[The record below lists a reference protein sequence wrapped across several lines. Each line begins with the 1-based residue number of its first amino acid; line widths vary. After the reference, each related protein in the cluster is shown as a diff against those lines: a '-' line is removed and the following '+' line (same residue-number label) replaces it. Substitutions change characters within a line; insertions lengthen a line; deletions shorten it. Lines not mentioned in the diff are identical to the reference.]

1 MLNFEIDNNSM
12 LPREF
17 ELKNVGRDGENEIFG
32 EFFEVDSFDQLSFR
46 FSNALNEMLAHENEE
61 DSEIESY
68 AGKYDSEIEA
78 ELLEQ
83 NNNSDDEQNTN
94 NKYEGE
100 RNEINP
106 NDIDGGPTCKQSN
119 VQSVSSITPCVIIDN
134 IQGTIKRC
142 GETYKLR
149 KIRNLYGT
157 WQIDRDAVQQ
167 VNNNYLGVCDSHFLY
182 DQNQIHNPKDKI
194 SKEFTTSDAI
204 IQHRRCQGK
213 KSNCDRLHEQD
224 VTKGINFIA
233 NWLIKI
239 SHTDEDS
246 KKKEILNSIVEAIL
260 PFLPTP
266 LTKATS
272 SLTKSD
278 ETLSLFV
285 IQILFLDTF
294 SKNKLQDVDIETI
307 NCESLGRKFRIKLW
321 KSREATNEKKEL
333 LSSPGSLFEYYH
345 AFPNFITE
353 FLGGMLIEIYKRKL
367 AVNNRKR
374 KQRGKAI
381 KTLPENIIMKIVT
394 FFVSVLTGIA
404 FPSCNIW
411 LTNVLSSLA
420 RKPKLLSSLHRLLS
434 LWNIV
439 GHSEHHERNLEKERI
454 NNAVP
459 TQRLYQK
466 LDIWNLAVIDNIDF
480 KQKTFSFGNIYDTTR
495 NSSHA
500 TLRMAFQSVI
510 PNYLATC
517 QEELI
522 TLEEDN
528 RIFGMNFTKQEALDG
543 FQSILENLLDFRST
557 NEGNLEYNQNFDE
570 EIIKKAILEK
580 FEHGCKGPSPHVV
593 ILEPGDN
600 PNSDQAILGAATM
613 YKADFNLQETAYL
626 DIVADE
632 AIYSRIPKNID
643 DDGSENQKPV
653 CFGFDEALETFGVHF
668 IKQNISGN
676 IIDEMKLK
684 ANIKAAQ
691 SERERVDLLLSE
703 YLEDTSISQS
713 ERAINSRRKALW
725 ELVEDLVMIFDMTD
739 PLSHQIFKDL
749 KPPEI
754 HKTGYEKLLAC
765 YENGLERM
773 QIIYKQDVI
782 KSEPRNAQGR
792 RALEVRRTKYK
803 DYAETKRNERE
814 AKRIERE
821 TQRRDKIPL
830 NNDQLELHINDNNNQ
845 TSKRRRKVL
854 AHEEQILERLL
865 AYEKIPSH
873 IYDETLQLLGAEW
886 DKKRLH
892 VDDNNNQT
900 SKRRRKVLAHEEQI
914 LERLLA
920 YEKIPSHIYDETLQL
935 LGAEWDK
942 KRVYGWWNYRINK

>member
-17 ELKNVGRDGENEIFG
+17 GLKNVGRDGENEIFG
-32 EFFEVDSFDQLSFR
+32 EFFEEDSFDQLSFR

-94 NKYEGE
+94 NECEGE
-100 RNEINP
+100 RNEIIP

-149 KIRNLYGT
+149 KIQNLYGT

-204 IQHRRCQGK
+204 IQHRRCIGCKQYITFYSRGEGC
-213 KSNCDRLHEQD
+213 SNHS
-224 VTKGINFIA
+224 
-233 NWLIKI
+233 WLVNGRNVQVPCNGLI

-374 KQRGKAI
+374 KQ
-381 KTLPENIIMKIVT
+381 
-394 FFVSVLTGIA
+394 
-404 FPSCNIW
+404 
-411 LTNVLSSLA
+411 
-420 RKPKLLSSLHRLLS
+420 
-434 LWNIV
+434 
-439 GHSEHHERNLEKERI
+439 
-454 NNAVP
+454 
-459 TQRLYQK
+459 
-466 LDIWNLAVIDNIDF
+466 
-480 KQKTFSFGNIYDTTR
+480 
-495 NSSHA
+495 
-500 TLRMAFQSVI
+500 
-510 PNYLATC
+510 
-517 QEELI
+517 
-522 TLEEDN
+522 
-528 RIFGMNFTKQEALDG
+528 
-543 FQSILENLLDFRST
+543 
-557 NEGNLEYNQNFDE
+557 
-570 EIIKKAILEK
+570 
-580 FEHGCKGPSPHVV
+580 
-593 ILEPGDN
+593 
-600 PNSDQAILGAATM
+600 
-613 YKADFNLQETAYL
+613 
-626 DIVADE
+626 
-632 AIYSRIPKNID
+632 
-643 DDGSENQKPV
+643 
-653 CFGFDEALETFGVHF
+653 
-668 IKQNISGN
+668 
-676 IIDEMKLK
+676 
-684 ANIKAAQ
+684 
-691 SERERVDLLLSE
+691 
-703 YLEDTSISQS
+703 
-713 ERAINSRRKALW
+713 
-725 ELVEDLVMIFDMTD
+725 
-739 PLSHQIFKDL
+739 
-749 KPPEI
+749 
-754 HKTGYEKLLAC
+754 
-765 YENGLERM
+765 
-773 QIIYKQDVI
+773 
-782 KSEPRNAQGR
+782 
-792 RALEVRRTKYK
+792 
-803 DYAETKRNERE
+803 
-814 AKRIERE
+814 
-821 TQRRDKIPL
+821 
-830 NNDQLELHINDNNNQ
+830 
-845 TSKRRRKVL
+845 
-854 AHEEQILERLL
+854 
-865 AYEKIPSH
+865 
-873 IYDETLQLLGAEW
+873 
-886 DKKRLH
+886 
-892 VDDNNNQT
+892 
-900 SKRRRKVLAHEEQI
+900 
-914 LERLLA
+914 
-920 YEKIPSHIYDETLQL
+920 
-935 LGAEWDK
+935 
-942 KRVYGWWNYRINK
+942 